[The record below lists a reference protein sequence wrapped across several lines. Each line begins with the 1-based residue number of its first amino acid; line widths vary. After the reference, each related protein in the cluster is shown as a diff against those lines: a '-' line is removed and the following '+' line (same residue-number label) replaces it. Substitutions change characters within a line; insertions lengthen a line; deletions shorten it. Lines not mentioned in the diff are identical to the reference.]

1 MAAATTKLGRALQQ
15 RRTFVNAR
23 VKWVCDH
30 HLDEAVQRE
39 KNLKQVLS
47 LKDRIVS
54 SPPKSLPLSSLS
66 LLKPL
71 VNLHITAAAF
81 LLKYPSVFT
90 THQPSPSHPLH
101 VRLTPQALSLHKEE
115 EETIHLSPPHRNA
128 TVQRLTKFLMLTG
141 AGSLPLNVVDRFRFD
156 LGLPHDYITSLI
168 GDYPDFFEVTE
179 IKDRLTGEPTLA
191 LAVSS
196 RRSSLAVSEMERRE
210 AIVDGSRVKK
220 GLRIRYSMNFPKG
233 YELDKRVKEW
243 VEQWQNLPY
252 ISPYENAFH
261 LGSFSDQA
269 EKWAVAVLHEL
280 LHILVSKKTETDNV
294 LCLGEYLGFG
304 IRFKQALVHHPGI
317 FYMSHKIRT
326 QTVVLRE
333 AYHKVFLIERHPL
346 MGMRHRYLYLMSKS
360 GRVKNRDYVP
370 GNERSNQKNRG
381 IKACEDGEI
390 YAHSSR

>member
-81 LLKYPSVFT
+81 FQKYPSVFS

-101 VRLTPQALSLHKEE
+101 VRLTPQALALHKEE
-115 EETIHLSPPHRNA
+115 EEMIHLSPLHRNA

-141 AGSLPLNVVDRFRFD
+141 AGSLPLNVVDRFKFD

-210 AIVDGSRVKK
+210 AVVDRSRVKK

-280 LHILVSKKTETDNV
+280 LHLLVSKKTETDNV

-360 GRVKNRDYVP
+360 GRVKKRDYVP
-370 GNERSNQKNRG
+370 GIERSNQKKRA

>member
-1 MAAATTKLGRALQQ
+1 MAASATKLWRSLQQ

-23 VKWVCDH
+23 VKWVSDPY
-30 HLDEAVQRE
+30 LDEAVQRE
-39 KNLKQVLS
+39 KNLKQLLS

-54 SPPKSLPLSSLS
+54 SPSKSVLLSSLS

-81 LLKYPSVFT
+81 FQKYPSVFT
-90 THQPSPSHPLH
+90 IFQPSPSLPLH
-101 VRLTPQALSLHKEE
+101 VRLTPQALLLHKEE

-141 AGSLPLNVVDRFRFD
+141 AGSLPLSIVDRFRLD

-168 GDYPDFFEVTE
+168 GDYPDYFEVTE
-179 IKDRLTGEPTLA
+179 VNDRFTGEKSLA
-191 LAVSS
+191 LALSS
-196 RRSSLAVSEMERRE
+196 RRSKLAVSEMERRE
-210 AIVDGSRVKK
+210 ATIDGSRVRK

-233 YELDKRVKEW
+233 YELEKKVKTW

-261 LGSFSDQA
+261 LGQSSDQA

-280 LHILVSKKTETDNV
+280 LCLLVSKKTETDNV

-304 IRFKQALVHHPGI
+304 TRFKKALVHHPGI

-333 AYHKVFLIERHPL
+333 AYHKAFLLEKHPL
-346 MGMRHRYLYLMSKS
+346 MGMRHRYIYLMSKS
-360 GRVKNRDYVP
+360 GRVKNRDYVH
-370 GNERSNQKNRG
+370 GTKRNKQSL
-381 IKACEDGEI
+381 
-390 YAHSSR
+390 

>member
-1 MAAATTKLGRALQQ
+1 MAAATAKLARNLQQ
-15 RRTFVNAR
+15 KRTFVNAR
-23 VKWVCDH
+23 VKWVCDPY
-30 HLDEAVQRE
+30 LDEAVQRE
-39 KNLKQVLS
+39 KNLKQLLS

-54 SPPKSLPLSSLS
+54 SPSKSFPLSSLS

-81 LLKYPSVFT
+81 FQKYRSVFT
-90 THQPSPSHPLH
+90 TFQPSPSLPLH
-101 VRLTPQALSLHKEE
+101 IRLTPEALSLHKEE
-115 EETIHLSPPHRNA
+115 ETIHLSQPHRNV

-141 AGSLPLNVVDRFRFD
+141 AGSLPLNLVDRFRFD

-168 GDYPDFFEVTE
+168 CDYPDYFEVTE
-179 IKDRLTGEPTLA
+179 IKDRLTGEKTLA
-191 LAVSS
+191 LSLSS

-210 AIVDGSRVKK
+210 ATIDGFRVKK

-233 YELDKRVKEW
+233 YELDKRVKNW

-261 LGSFSDQA
+261 LGPSSDQA

-280 LHILVSKKTETDNV
+280 LCLLVSKKTETENV

-304 IRFKQALVHHPGI
+304 IRFKKALVHHPGI

-333 AYHKVFLIERHPL
+333 AYHKAFLLEKHPL
-346 MGMRHRYLYLMSKS
+346 MGMRHMYIYLMSKS
-360 GRVKNRDYVP
+360 ERGKKRDSVHGY
-370 GNERSNQKNRG
+370 ERSNLKKRA
-381 IKACEDGEI
+381 IKACEDG
-390 YAHSSR
+390 A

>member
-23 VKWVCDH
+23 VKWVSDYY
-30 HLDEAVQRE
+30 LDEAVQRE

-47 LKDRIVS
+47 LKDRMVS
-54 SPPKSLPLSSLS
+54 SPSKSLPLSSLS

-81 LLKYPSVFT
+81 FQKYPSVFT
-90 THQPSPSHPLH
+90 TFQPSRSHPLH
-101 VRLTPQALSLHKEE
+101 VRLTPQALALHKEE
-115 EETIHLSPPHRNA
+115 ETIHISPPHRNV
-128 TVQRLTKFLMLTG
+128 TVKRLTKFLMLTG

-168 GDYPDFFEVTE
+168 GDYPDYFEVTE
-179 IKDRLTGEPTLA
+179 IKDRLTGEKTLA
-191 LAVSS
+191 LTISS
-196 RRSSLAVSEMERRE
+196 RRNNLPVSEMERRE
-210 AIVDGSRVKK
+210 ATFDGCRVKK

-233 YELDKRVKEW
+233 YELDKRVKNW

-261 LGSFSDQA
+261 LGSYSDQA

-280 LHILVSKKTETDNV
+280 LCLLVSKKTETDNN
-294 LCLGEYLGFG
+294 
-304 IRFKQALVHHPGI
+304 ALVHHPGI

-333 AYHKVFLIERHPL
+333 AYHKVFLLEKHPL
-346 MGMRHRYLYLMSKS
+346 MGMRHQYIYLMSKS
-360 GRVKNRDYVP
+360 GRGKKRDSVHGIESRKQP
-370 GNERSNQKNRG
+370 KKESNQ
-381 IKACEDGEI
+381 
-390 YAHSSR
+390 SL